1 MALRQ
6 MAIRAIRLFP
16 VGLAL
21 LLLGAVLFNV
31 SAVSGSRS
39 GGDDRVALRAERLFE
54 KGRRIF
60 RFDTF
65 GDQAFWGGA
74 LRLHKAIEGKKLG
87 GVGPGVS
94 PKVALG
100 AGLKVDS
107 AALPASVVRA
117 LKRGKVNL
125 DSPKTTLALLKL
137 NAVVGVKGFFNRR
150 GTLRSVGLT
159 CAVCHSTVDNSFA
172 AGIGRRRDGWA
183 NRDLNVGAIVG
194 LSRALDPALKA
205 EFSTWGP

>member
-6 MAIRAIRLFP
+6 MTVRALKLLP
-16 VGLAL
+16 VAAASLV
-21 LLLGAVLFNV
+21 LGAVLFNV
-31 SAVSGSRS
+31 SAVSKSAS
-39 GGDDRVALRAERLFE
+39 GKGNRAALKAEKRLFE
-54 KGRRIF
+54 QGRRIF

-74 LRLHKAIEGKKLG
+74 LELHKAIEGRKLG
-87 GVGPGVS
+87 GVGPGLT
-94 PKVALG
+94 PKGALT

-117 LKRGKVNL
+117 IKRGKVDL
-125 DSPKTTLALLKL
+125 DSPSTTLALLKL
-137 NAVVGVKGFFNRR
+137 RAVVGVKGFFNRR

-172 AGIGRRRDGWA
+172 PGSAGGATAGRTATSTSARSCR
-183 NRDLNVGAIVG
+183 
-194 LSRALDPALKA
+194 SRP
-205 EFSTWGP
+205 T